1 MADVVRQWLA
11 SLEGHPSCMACAVR
25 LPRQSAVVRSW
36 EESVGESALDH
47 AIRSVVDVF
56 QILKLHRLP
65 SQYLQ
70 WTFAGGVLHALCRAD
85 EWALLV
91 VSRKDAPLPQEY
103 LQELAAAFMQLGA

>member
-1 MADVVRQWLA
+1 MSEVVRQWLA

-25 LPRQSAVVRSW
+25 LPRQAAMVRSW
-36 EESVGESALDH
+36 DGATQEAALDH
-47 AIRSVVDVF
+47 AARSVVDVF

-70 WTFAGGVLHALCRAD
+70 WTFASGNLHALCRGD

-91 VSRKDAPLPQEY
+91 VSRKEAPLPEDY
-103 LQELAAAFMQLGA
+103 LQELAAAFLQLGA